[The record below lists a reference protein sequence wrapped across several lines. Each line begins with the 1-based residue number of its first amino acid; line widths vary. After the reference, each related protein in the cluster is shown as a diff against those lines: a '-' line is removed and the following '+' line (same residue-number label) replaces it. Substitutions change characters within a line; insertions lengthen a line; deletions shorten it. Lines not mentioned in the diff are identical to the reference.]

1 MIGPILGAGIN
12 AAGMLLGSIIGIAR
26 PRGFTPQTESFLKFC
41 IGLFTAFHG
50 LRLMWMSF
58 SGTFGQVMKQVLLA
72 MLAVVL
78 GRLLGKLLRLQK
90 MSNRAGQYARKLI
103 ETTQPASPNRFSNGF
118 ATCAILFC
126 ASPLG
131 ILGAILAVLPA
142 GAGGG
147 GYLYPLGIKAV
158 MDGLAMTGFV
168 RMFGLGAVVSTL
180 PVFVFLSVIS
190 LGCTVYVEP
199 LLRAHGLTDSVNIT
213 GGMLLTV
220 MSLVMFEVKRV
231 ELADYL
237 PAMAVAPLLFWLWK

>member
-1 MIGPILGAGIN
+1 MIGPILGASIN

-26 PRGFTPQTESFLKFC
+26 PGGFSPQSESFLKFC
-41 IGLFTAFHG
+41 IALFTVFHG
-50 LRLMWMSF
+50 LRLLWMSF
-58 SGTFGQVMKQVLLA
+58 SGTFGEIMKQVLMAL
-72 MLAVVL
+72 LAVVL
-78 GRLLGKLLRLQK
+78 GRLLGRLLCLQK
-90 MSNRAGQYARKLI
+90 LSNRAGQYARKLI
-103 ETTQPASPNRFSNGF
+103 ETTTPAGPERFSNGL
-118 ATCAILFC
+118 ASCAILFC

-131 ILGAILAVLPA
+131 MIGAILAVLPA

-147 GYLYPLGIKAV
+147 GNLYPLAIKAV

-168 RMFGLGAVVSTL
+168 RMFGWGAVVSTL

-199 LLRAHGLTDSVNIT
+199 LLRAHGLTDSVNIA

-220 MSLVMFEVKRV
+220 MSLVMFEIKRV

-237 PAMAVAPLLFWLWK
+237 PSLAVAPVLFWLLK